1 MEQENNK
8 SQQEEKKEI
17 PFVEMDLTF
26 KCGTPKLYAALR
38 KAGYDIRTGAR
49 RKDSQPDKDS
59 KDKQEP

>member
-1 MEQENNK
+1 MEQETNK
-8 SQQEEKKEI
+8 NHQEERKEV

-26 KCGTPKLYAALR
+26 KCGTPALRAAFR

-49 RKDSQPDKDS
+49 KGSPTDKDS